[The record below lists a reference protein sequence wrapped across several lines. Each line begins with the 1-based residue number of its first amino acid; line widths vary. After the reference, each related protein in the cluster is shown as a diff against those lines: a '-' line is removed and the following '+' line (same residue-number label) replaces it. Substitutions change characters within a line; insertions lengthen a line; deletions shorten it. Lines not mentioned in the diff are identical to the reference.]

1 MGNDYLLDCNCELVN
16 CNNFTANELPD
27 VHLLV
32 KSCEERQMRWVQ
44 WVALTSDA
52 KVLPRHF
59 CAMHKTVWSL
69 SASQVLTMIMLM
81 LFFATLQ
88 MHTANAS
95 TQQRHRSMQMLAVP
109 QIRPIFSTNFFG
121 PFRCPHCANNHLVPT
136 NQFANIIIKLVIIN
150 NSSYRQRS
158 VIYNLSPFITTI
170 NAIEM

>member
-95 TQQRHRSMQMLAVP
+95 TQHGIDQCRCLQCHKLGPYSRQTSLDPFDVP
-109 QIRPIFSTNFFG
+109 IVLTTTW
-121 PFRCPHCANNHLVPT
+121 CPRISLLILLLN
-136 NQFANIIIKLVIIN
+136 
-150 NSSYRQRS
+150 
-158 VIYNLSPFITTI
+158 
-170 NAIEM
+170 